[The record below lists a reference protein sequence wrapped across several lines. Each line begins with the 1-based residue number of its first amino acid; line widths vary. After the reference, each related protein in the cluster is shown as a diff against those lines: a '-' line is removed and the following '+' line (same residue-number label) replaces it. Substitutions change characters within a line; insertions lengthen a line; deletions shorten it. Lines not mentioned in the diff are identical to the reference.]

1 MAGGMGW
8 RVAANLGKADFR
20 VGLSGTDT
28 TMKRAMLAI
37 AALMLAAPA
46 FAAPPPKV
54 TFNADGSYTVSDAF
68 DDEMYCAA
76 DTAGD
81 LTMELLSEGVVE
93 NIDDDDTA
101 ESLKLL
107 QEASATCAKKFGW
120 TDKQRTWAEI
130 LAQYEAIEFY
140 AEQMFAPNDLTLEEV
155 ENIWASLTIEDRIA
169 FLTANS
175 MDDAGRKQRVET
187 ALKAAGVKDDEE
199 HLYYGKVA
207 MVAISFIYYAR
218 DSWAESLKP

>member
-1 MAGGMGW
+1 
-8 RVAANLGKADFR
+8 
-20 VGLSGTDT
+20 
-28 TMKRAMLAI
+28 MKRTMLAV
-37 AALMLAAPA
+37 ATLLLAAPA
-46 FAAPPPKV
+46 FAAPPAPKV
-54 TFNADGSYTVSDAF
+54 TFNADGSYRVSDEF

-81 LTMELLSEGVVE
+81 LTMELLSEGIVE
-93 NIDDDDTA
+93 NIDDEDTR

-107 QEASATCAKKFGW
+107 QNASATCAKKFGW
-120 TDKQRTWAEI
+120 TDKQRTFAEI
-130 LAQYEAIEFY
+130 LAQNEAIEFY
-140 AEQMFAPNDLTLEEV
+140 AEEMFAPDDLTSEDV
-155 ENIWASLTIEDRIA
+155 EDIWASLTIEDRIA

-175 MDDAGRKQRVET
+175 PDDAGRKQRVET

-199 HLYYGKVA
+199 YLYYGKVA